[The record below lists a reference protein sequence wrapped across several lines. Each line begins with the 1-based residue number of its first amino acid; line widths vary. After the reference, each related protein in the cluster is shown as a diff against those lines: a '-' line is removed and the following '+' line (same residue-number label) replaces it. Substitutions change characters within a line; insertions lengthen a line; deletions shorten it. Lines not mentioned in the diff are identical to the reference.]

1 MPFPDS
7 RTHFNLIPHLA
18 RVWRANAR
26 AAIIREMEFRANFV
40 SGLLRQV
47 VWLASFI
54 LLIRVMFQ
62 HTASLAGWT
71 QVQVLTLLAL
81 SRIIE
86 GFSDALFNRN
96 ISDLPTAVQTGKFD
110 YYLLKPIPAQF
121 HTAFHRFKLLDLGN
135 VLIGL
140 ALLAYAV
147 SREPSMFTPGRWLAF
162 AVLALA
168 GIAIYYSVLISLASL
183 SFYFERFEAFFA
195 IDNLLSEPLTAPF
208 DVFPPGVKTALT
220 YLIPLALIVYV
231 PTQALTGRLALWQL
245 PVALLIMIIFLTLA
259 NLAWRAG
266 IKRYSS
272 ASS

>member
-1 MPFPDS
+1 MLSPDNS
-7 RTHFNLIPHLA
+7 SIRHLA

-26 AAIIREMEFRANFV
+26 AAVVREMEFRANFI

-54 LLIRVMFQ
+54 LLVHIMFQ
-62 HTASLAGWT
+62 HTASLTGWS

-96 ISDLPTAVQTGKFD
+96 ISNLPSAVQTGKFD
-110 YYLLKPIPAQF
+110 LYLTKPVPAQF
-121 HTAFHRFKLLDLGN
+121 HTAFHRVKVLEAGN
-135 VLIGL
+135 VLLGL
-140 ALLAYAV
+140 VLLAYAV
-147 SREPSMFTPGRWLAF
+147 SREPSLFTLSHWLAF
-162 AVLALA
+162 TVLSLL
-168 GIAIYYSVLISLASL
+168 GITIYYSVLIALVSL
-183 SFYFERFEAFFA
+183 SFYLERFEAFFA
-195 IDNLLSEPLTAPF
+195 IDNLISEPLTAPF

-220 YLIPLALIVYV
+220 YLIPLAFIVFV
-231 PTQALTGRLALWQL
+231 PAQALTGRLALQQL
-245 PVALLIMIIFLTLA
+245 PASLLMAAIFLTLA

-266 IKRYSS
+266 LRRYSS

>member
-1 MPFPDS
+1 MPHLGS
-7 RTHFNLIPHLA
+7 RDIWHLA

-26 AAIIREMEFRANFV
+26 ASVVREMEFRANFI
-40 SGLLRQV
+40 SGLLRQI

-54 LLIRVMFQ
+54 LLIHVMFQ
-62 HTASLAGWT
+62 HTDRVAGWT

-86 GFSDALFNRN
+86 GISDALFNRN
-96 ISDLPTAVQTGKFD
+96 ISNLPSAVQSGKFD
-110 YYLLKPIPAQF
+110 FYLLKPIPAQF

-135 VLIGL
+135 VFIGF

-147 SREPSMFTPGRWLAF
+147 GQEPSMFTPARWLAF
-162 AVLALA
+162 AALALV
-168 GIAIYYSVLISLASL
+168 GIIIYYSVLIALASL

-195 IDNLLSEPLTAPF
+195 IDNLISEPLTAPF

-220 YLIPLALIVYV
+220 YLIPLAFIVFV
-231 PTQALTGRLALWQL
+231 PAQALTGRLAQGQL
-245 PVALLIMIIFLTLA
+245 PVAILIAAVCLLLA

-266 IKRYSS
+266 LRRYTS